1 MTETPKKPIVRKSII
16 RNRRATYEYEILEK
30 WDAGLVLV
38 GTEVKSLR
46 AKNVTVADAFV
57 EMKNGEAWLRN
68 VNIAQWKF
76 GNRNNHEPNRPKKLL
91 LHGRELDKL
100 SRGVEEKGLTI
111 VPLEL
116 YFERGLVKCKI
127 ALGRGKKLHDK
138 RASIH
143 AKEAKRDMARQ
154 MKAGRQGY

>member
-1 MTETPKKPIVRKSII
+1 MKDLDKKPVERKSII
-16 RNRRATYEYEILEK
+16 RNRRASYEYELLDK
-30 WDAGLVLV
+30 YDAGVVLL

-46 AKNVTVADAFV
+46 AKNVTVADAYV
-57 EMKNGEAWLRN
+57 EMKNGEAWLKN
-68 VNIAQWKF
+68 VNVAQWKF
-76 GNRNNHEPNRPKKLL
+76 GNRNNHEPARPRKLL

-127 ALGRGKKLHDK
+127 ALGRGKKMHDK

-143 AKEAKRDMARQ
+143 AKDAKRDIARQ